1 VEPHRRYP
9 DDDQT
14 WYGGEWDA
22 GRHGAP
28 AAPEQRPSADP
39 PAWAT
44 TSGSF
49 STLPPGDVY
58 GDPPGGRRGPRSGE
72 PLPPLPGDSG
82 PTTDPG
88 DSTSRRSVE
97 SIDVGALRRQQPGG
111 EFRAF
116 GDPEPPAPAARDYPG
131 DFGASD
137 HAPGGNVSAAPTGP
151 VLAPPS
157 LAAYGPAPGTTYGS
171 PPPSAL
177 NAPTSQV
184 NVVGGHNVYQTKKT
198 GLQLGIA
205 VLVVLFEIPA
215 LLVLFSSIMNDTM
228 IITGTIAG
236 VFLVAGLP
244 PFGAGVYGLLS
255 GAASGVGGLRLWSR
269 TPLVYL
275 PVGIVLFL
283 CAALAAG

>member
-1 VEPHRRYP
+1 MEPHRRYS

-22 GRHGAP
+22 GRRGGAGAP
-28 AAPEQRPSADP
+28 EPRSSDDR

-49 STLPPGDVY
+49 DTL
-58 GDPPGGRRGPRSGE
+58 GPRSGE

-82 PTTDPG
+82 PSTDPG
-88 DSTSRRSVE
+88 ETSRRTVE
-97 SIDVGALRRQQPGG
+97 SIDVGPLRRPQPSG

-116 GDPEPPAPAARDYPG
+116 GDPEPTSTPPRDYPSSAPSREYPG
-131 DFGASD
+131 EYEPEPAS
-137 HAPGGNVSAAPTGP
+137 NVSAAPTGP
-151 VLAPPS
+151 VLAAPS
-157 LAAYGPAPGTTYGS
+157 LAAYGPGAGTTYGT
-171 PPPSAL
+171 PPPSAF
-177 NAPTSQV
+177 NAPTSAV
-184 NVVGGHNVYQTKKT
+184 NMVGGVGGQNVYQTKKT

-215 LLVLFSSIMNDTM
+215 LLVLFSSIMSDVM
-228 IITGTIAG
+228 IIPGTISG

-255 GAASGVGGLRLWSR
+255 GAASGAGGLRLWGR
-269 TPLVYL
+269 TPLAYL